1 MNRLPA
7 IIVGL
12 FLGLVTFT
20 SFIGMFANAA
30 NMGFWATGFSVSIT
44 LLLLWALARLY
55 VITRPD
61 PSDEASAEPTSF
73 WAWLSIIPIAAFA
86 VFLFSLVRV
95 IAGGATTGWINA
107 GIGAFIVSAITAP
120 IVVFVRGMR
129 THREVPATEPAAE
142 DVEPFVEEET
152 LPFSLSDLS
161 AAPDEENGDLDW
173 PYPESS
179 DFAETDTDTANKA
192 PGTSSSEDV

>member
-1 MNRLPA
+1 MKRLPA

-12 FLGLVTFT
+12 LLGLATFT
-20 SFIGMFANAA
+20 SLIGMFANAA
-30 NMGFWATGFSVSIT
+30 NMAFWATGFSVSIT

-73 WAWLSIIPIAAFA
+73 WAWLGVVPIAAFA

-95 IAGGATTGWINA
+95 IAGGASTGWINT
-107 GIGAFIVSAITAP
+107 GIGAFTVSAITAP
-120 IVVFVRGMR
+120 IFVFIRGMR
-129 THREVPATEPAAE
+129 THREAPATEPAAE

-152 LPFSLSDLS
+152 LPFSLADLS
-161 AAPDEENGDLDW
+161 AAPDEESGELDW
-173 PYPESS
+173 PYSESS
-179 DFAETDTDTANKA
+179 DFAEADTDAANKA
-192 PGTSSSEDV
+192 SGTSPNEDV